1 MGNMKSQSERPWAL
15 HMCREII
22 HDLYDA
28 IRHCYDQSFRLAPH
42 IREMER
48 DLRIVEKR
56 YRAEGLGFC
65 TKQLPKLGKYLDQ
78 TLGGHEAEATS
89 FHSDASGSPVFLRS
103 FWSLVREY
111 PVSELRPAQVA
122 RVILIARTL
131 FYGFY
136 KLEVPFTTAQEN
148 AKLSEFLQAEVE
160 VSEFEM
166 PADNRVSEYARYY
179 VSRALEGFNL
189 LDPDFRKSLRP
200 KHGPGAVASGERDE
214 QKWYFTHLYDSLH
227 QRFPTYDYMFGLRS
241 SGRSIHLAARASSY
255 RKMERLPFPVAKL
268 IFVPK
273 DSRGPRIISSEPLEL
288 QFMQQAVAIPLA
300 RHLEGVG
307 LSRGH
312 VNFTDQSINALL
324 ALEGSSSKYWATLD
338 LREASDRVSCLL
350 VRSLFPDEIVED
362 LMALRSYATLLPDGS
377 RILLRKYAP
386 MGSAL
391 CFPIES
397 LVFWA
402 ICVAALRVAGYTD
415 NEARRNV
422 YVYGDDIIVPTTCT
436 LAVVEALESHG
447 LSVNLSKSFYK
458 GAFRES
464 CGMDAWQGQ
473 NVTPQRFRKFPGSG
487 PQDVTANYAWAAYSS
502 SLIEKGMP
510 RAAKFAQWLVEKNV
524 GPLPRTSIP
533 TSYLSI
539 VDPTNPWTLNEYKG
553 VRWCVNACY
562 PTARLYAAQVPK
574 RDLQLDCFERL
585 NMNLL
590 GSWQERD
597 PSVVVARA
605 ATKMSVRRHSLIEF
619 SSTDW
624 AQG

>member
-1 MGNMKSQSERPWAL
+1 MKSQSERPWAL
-15 HMCREII
+15 QMCREII

-28 IRHCYDQSFRLAPH
+28 IRHCYGNSVVLGPH
-42 IREMER
+42 IRDMER

-56 YRAEGLGFC
+56 YAAEGIGFC
-65 TKQLPKLGKYLDQ
+65 TKQLPKLGKFLDQ
-78 TLGGHEAEATS
+78 KLGEHEADATS
-89 FHSDASGSPVFLRS
+89 FHSDASGYPVFLRS
-103 FWSLVREY
+103 FWTLVREY

-136 KLEVPFTTAQEN
+136 KLEVPFSPAQEQ
-148 AKLSEFLQAEVE
+148 AKLSEFLATEEE
-160 VSEFEM
+160 VSQFEM
-166 PADNRVSEYARYY
+166 PSDNRVSETARHL
-179 VSRALEGFNL
+179 VSKALTGFNL
-189 LDPDFRKSLRP
+189 SDPDFRRTLVP
-200 KHGPGAVASGERDE
+200 KHGPGAVASGERGE
-214 QKWYFTHLYDSLH
+214 QKWYFTHLYDTLH
-227 QRFPTYDYMFGLRS
+227 QRFPTYDYMFGVRS
-241 SGRSIHLAARASSY
+241 SGRSIHLAARAASY

-300 RHLEGVG
+300 RHLEAVG
-307 LSRGH
+307 FSRGH
-312 VNFTDQSINALL
+312 INFTDQSINALL
-324 ALEGSSSKYWATLD
+324 ALQGSKSRHWATLD

-350 VRSLFPDEIVED
+350 VRSLFPDEFIED

-402 ICVAALRVAGYTD
+402 LCVAALRVAGYTE

-422 YVYGDDIIVPTTCT
+422 YVYGDDIIVPTDCA
-436 LAVVEALESHG
+436 LAVVDALESHG
-447 LSVNLSKSFYK
+447 LSVNLSKSYYK
-458 GAFRES
+458 GFFRES
-464 CGMDAWQGQ
+464 CGMDAWLGQ
-473 NVTPQRFRKFPGSG
+473 DVTPQRFRKLPGSG

-502 SLIEKGMP
+502 SLIKKGMP
-510 RAAKFAQWLVEKNV
+510 RAARFAQCLVERNV
-524 GPLPRTSIP
+524 GPLPRTTIP

-539 VDPTNPWTLNEYKG
+539 VDPSNPWKVTDYKG
-553 VRWCVNACY
+553 VRWCVGSCY
-562 PTARLYAAQVPK
+562 PTCRLYAAQVPQ
-574 RDLQLDCFERL
+574 RDLSLDDYERL

-605 ATKMSVRRHSLIEF
+605 ATKMSYRRHSLIEF
-619 SSTDW
+619 SLEDW